1 MRGDVIVR
9 EARDPDTTQ
18 TRFERECDTAAPAV
32 RPVSILGR
40 TAHDERREPARI
52 PACSLFNG
60 YLYERM
66 VNEMLETATLGGGC
80 FWCTEAVFLDVDG
93 VTAVESGYAG
103 GHTRNPG
110 YRDVCDGDTGHA
122 EVVNVTFDPARIGYR
137 EIVEIFFATH
147 DPTQLNRQG
156 NDVGTQYRSVVF
168 THSDAQRDTALD
180 VIRELERE
188 QVFGQPI
195 VTQVVPLDG
204 NYWPAEDYHQNYY
217 ARNPGQGYCSVVIGP
232 KLAKFRQKFAH
243 RLKSSRGA

>member
-1 MRGDVIVR
+1 MTNAG
-9 EARDPDTTQ
+9 
-18 TRFERECDTAAPAV
+18 
-32 RPVSILGR
+32 S
-40 TAHDERREPARI
+40 RRAFPAR
-52 PACSLFNG
+52 SLLNG

-180 VIRELERE
+180 VIRALERE

-232 KLAKFRQKFAH
+232 KLAKFRKKFAH